1 MIPDMHMSKLPR
13 FGTALWILSVLI
25 FLLPSCKK
33 DKTPLYPQL
42 IGYWSGVTSQ
52 LNTVSFEVID
62 RDGTLYI
69 SKYQLAVNFQT
80 GYQVFQQTNTL
91 GIVALNGLS
100 FNLPLGP
107 TGSYGPAYIDGNFNL
122 TASTPVLTGEFT
134 VYYPSSTVDVV
145 TGNYTA
151 YLH

>member
-33 DKTPLYPQL
+33 DKAPLYPQL

-62 RDGTLYI
+62 RDGVSAAERCEPIT
-69 SKYQLAVNFQT
+69 
-80 GYQVFQQTNTL
+80 
-91 GIVALNGLS
+91 
-100 FNLPLGP
+100 
-107 TGSYGPAYIDGNFNL
+107 
-122 TASTPVLTGEFT
+122 
-134 VYYPSSTVDVV
+134 
-145 TGNYTA
+145 
-151 YLH
+151 